1 MVLTIVQT
9 LQFLITVYIY
19 VLIAAAILSWLIAFD
34 IVNRYNQYAR
44 MFSVA
49 LYRLTEPPLR
59 PIRNLLPNL
68 GGLDISPV
76 ILIIVLIIIRDIL
89 LPKLV

>member
-1 MVLTIVQT
+1 MGLGGVKNGAGNALSRHLSLLRRGGYAGNRRIRRRALVLTIVQI

-49 LYRLTEPPLR
+49 LYRLT
-59 PIRNLLPNL
+59 
-68 GGLDISPV
+68 
-76 ILIIVLIIIRDIL
+76 
-89 LPKLV
+89 